1 MLKILLFLWLPVSI
15 MMACNCTK
23 GKNDGDRKENG
34 IISKIH
40 HKVGPNDTDT
50 LWVSQNDSTV
60 FRKEEVMVKHPDS
73 YPKLSVRYI
82 LINPKDG
89 AYYFIY
95 NDNQQL
101 IEEGK
106 YTAQYTYEGITYHD
120 GNFYNLKSY
129 SYKKNGNLRTKHYQ
143 EDGRNLK
150 TEFFNND
157 RQLTEIKYFDKK
169 SSGIEKVEIYKKGKL
184 KETRIYKSFDNYDT
198 VKAGE

>member
-1 MLKILLFLWLPVSI
+1 MLKILSLLWLPAGI
-15 MMACNCTK
+15 IMACNCTK
-23 GKNDGDRKENG
+23 GKNDGREKNV
-34 IISKIH
+34 IISKVH
-40 HKVGPNDTDT
+40 HKSGPDDTDT

-73 YPKLSVRYI
+73 YPKFMEKYT

-89 AYYFIY
+89 AYYFVY
-95 NDNQQL
+95 NGSQQL

-106 YTAQYTYEGITYHD
+106 YTAQYTYEGITYKE
-120 GNFYNLKSY
+120 GNFYNQKTY
-129 SYKKNGNLRTKHYQ
+129 SYKKNGKLETKHVQ

-157 RQLTEIKYFDKK
+157 GQLTEIKYFNKK
-169 SSGIEKVEIYKKGKL
+169 SSDIEKVEIYNKGKL
-184 KETRIYKSFDNYDT
+184 KETRIYKGFNNYDT